1 MDRIWRFYEPRVF
14 GSHLFGVFAVEG
26 VQETLD
32 LLGDDLRIFPFP
44 GMLQPCALVCGYVYM
59 GKDCACLFV
68 VLVLV
73 FTAVHVRVRIRRM
86 GKDCACLS
94 VVLVLSAIARFGSG
108 YVFVGRDCACLSVFL
123 ALGCQDVDMP
133 VVVLDR
139 CPVSTC
145 RKLRSPAVA
154 VRRSG
159 RDVSVG
165 QQRQVRTVL
174 LCIRQLHGWCLLD
187 S

>member
-32 LLGDDLRIFPFP
+32 FLGDDFRIFPFP
-44 GMLQPCALVCGYVYM
+44 GLLQPCALVCGYVFL
-59 GKDCACLFV
+59 GKDCACL
-68 VLVLV
+68 
-73 FTAVHVRVRIRRM
+73 R
-86 GKDCACLS
+86 
-94 VVLVLSAIARFGSG
+94 GSG
-108 YVFVGRDCACLSVFL
+108 ARVHCRARSCADTRIWARIALVSPCFL
-123 ALGCQDVDMP
+123 CSCVKDVDMP

>member
-1 MDRIWRFYEPRVF
+1 
-14 GSHLFGVFAVEG
+14 
-26 VQETLD
+26 
-32 LLGDDLRIFPFP
+32 
-44 GMLQPCALVCGYVYM
+44 M

-68 VLVLV
+68 VLLPV
-73 FTAVHVRVRIRRM
+73 FTAVRIRVRIRRM

-94 VVLVLSAIARFGSG
+94 VVLVLSAIARVVSG
-108 YVFVGRDCACLSVFL
+108 YVDTGRDCACLLRSCVK
-123 ALGCQDVDMP
+123 DVDMP

-165 QQRQVRTVL
+165 QQR
-174 LCIRQLHGWCLLD
+174 
-187 S
+187 